1 MNCWEPSGPHVTGV
15 RLTIPPFPTADGAV
29 GETTS
34 ERPLRVALLSY
45 RSKPH
50 GGGQG
55 VYIRHLSRELA
66 ALGHEVEVIS
76 GPPYPELDPGP
87 TLTKLPSLDLYR
99 EPDPFRVPHLREFT
113 SGTDVL
119 EFALTSIG
127 NFPEPMT
134 FSLRAW
140 RNLRRRPSSEQPDI
154 IHDNQTLG
162 YGMLL
167 MARDGMPVVATI
179 HHPITVDRR
188 LDTAAAPNPWR
199 KFRVKQW
206 YSFLTMQGR
215 VIRRMPSLMTVSQSS
230 FEDVVRDFE
239 VDPQRM
245 TVVPLGVQH
254 DVFVPPSKPRIP
266 GRIVAAA
273 SADVALKGIIHLLE
287 AVAKLRTERDVEL
300 VIVGSAKKGGTTAAT
315 IERLGLA
322 DTVRFVSNVSESE
335 LVELIGSAS
344 VAVVPSLYE
353 GFSLP
358 SVEMM
363 ACATPLVATTAGA
376 LPEVVGPDGEAALLV
391 PPADVEALVSAI
403 GRILDDEELATR
415 LGTAGRERVLER
427 YTWRVVAQRTAD
439 WYRRALDDNTLNQRN
454 TEPVTTTTGS

>member
-1 MNCWEPSGPHVTGV
+1 M
-15 RLTIPPFPTADGAV
+15 
-29 GETTS
+29 
-34 ERPLRVALLSY
+34 ALLSY

-55 VYIRHLSRELA
+55 VYIRHLSRELSN
-66 ALGHEVEVIS
+66 LGHDVEVLS

-87 TLTKLPSLDLYR
+87 RLTTLQSLDLYR
-99 EPDPFRVPHLREFT
+99 EPDPFRVPHLREFR
-113 SGTDVL
+113 SSVDVL
-119 EFALTSIG
+119 EFALTGIG

-140 RNLRRRPSSEQPDI
+140 RLLKSRPAAQQPDI

-167 MARDGMPVVATI
+167 MQRDGVPVVATV

-188 LDTAAAPNPWR
+188 LDVAAAPNPWR
-199 KFRVKQW
+199 KFRVRQW
-206 YSFLTMQGR
+206 YSFLRMQGR
-215 VIRRMPSLMTVSQSS
+215 VVRRMPRIMTVSQSS
-230 FEDVVRDFE
+230 HDDVVRDFD
-239 VDPQRM
+239 VDPSRI

-254 DVFVPPSKPRIP
+254 DVFLPPTKPRVK

-287 AVAKLRTERDVEL
+287 AAAKLRTERDVEL
-300 VIVGSAKKGGTTAAT
+300 VIVGSAKPGGATAKAIT
-315 IERLGLA
+315 RLGIS
-322 DTVRFVSNVSESE
+322 DIVRFVTNIDEAE
-335 LVELIGSAS
+335 LVELLGSAQ

-363 ACATPLVATTAGA
+363 SCATPLVATTAGA

-391 PPADVEALVSAI
+391 PPADVGALVVAI
-403 GRILDDEELATR
+403 NRILDDDELAAQ
-415 LGTAGRERVLER
+415 LGAAGRARVLER

-439 WYRRALDDNTLNQRN
+439 WYRAALADPTDS
-454 TEPVTTTTGS
+454 TESKRSASRETGHLHADS